1 MKTKQSINKTPNSWL
16 DEIMGGKFA
25 SAQID
30 EIPEGWM
37 TLNQMASHAQVH
49 ISTMNGRIQMLIGSG
64 HLQKKK
70 FRINTGR
77 HVCDVWHYYKA

>member
-1 MKTKQSINKTPNSWL
+1 MKSKTSIKKAANSWL
-16 DEIMGGKFA
+16 DEIMETKFA
-25 SAQID
+25 TTQID
-30 EIPEGWM
+30 EVPEGWM

-64 HLQKKK
+64 ILQKKK

-77 HVCDVWHYYKA
+77 HVCDVWHYNKA